1 MIIGYVNANYEAVI
15 RLVVGNET
23 GERAV
28 VDTVIDTGFSGFVSL
43 PSEIIEQLELP
54 WSYRDR
60 GTLGDGSEV
69 IFDIYRA
76 KAIWDGKLVTIE
88 VNLAETEPLVGMSL
102 LRDFELKIEA
112 KQKGKVTITSLSF
125 R

>member
-1 MIIGYVNANYEAVI
+1 MIIGYVNANYESVI
-15 RLVVGNET
+15 RLAVGNDT
-23 GERAV
+23 GQRLVIDA
-28 VDTVIDTGFSGFVSL
+28 VIDTGFSGFVSL
-43 PSEIIEQLELP
+43 PSEMIEELNLP

-76 KAIWDGKLVTIE
+76 LAIWDGNLVTIE

-102 LRDFELKIEA
+102 LKDFELKIEA
-112 KQKGKVTITSLSF
+112 KQKGKVTITSLLE
-125 R
+125 

>member
-15 RLVVGNET
+15 RLAVGNDT
-23 GERAV
+23 GQRLVIDA
-28 VDTVIDTGFSGFVSL
+28 VIDTGFSGFVSL

-69 IFDIYRA
+69 IFDIY
-76 KAIWDGKLVTIE
+76 
-88 VNLAETEPLVGMSL
+88 
-102 LRDFELKIEA
+102 LKM
-112 KQKGKVTITSLSF
+112 LD
-125 R
+125 

>member
-28 VDTVIDTGFSGFVSL
+28 VDAVIDTGFSGFVSL
-43 PSEIIEQLELP
+43 PSEIIEQLKLP

-102 LRDFELKIEA
+102 LRDYELKIQA
-112 KQKGKVTITSLSF
+112 KQKGKVTITSLSE
-125 R
+125 

>member
-28 VDTVIDTGFSGFVSL
+28 VDAVIDTGFSGFVSL
-43 PSEIIEQLELP
+43 PSEMIEELNLP

-76 KAIWDGKLVTIE
+76 KAIWDGNLVTIE

-102 LRDFELKIEA
+102 LRDFELKIQA
-112 KQKGKVTITSLSF
+112 KQKGKVTITSLSE
-125 R
+125 

>member
-112 KQKGKVTITSLSF
+112 KQKGKVTITSLSE
-125 R
+125 